1 MNRLALTLALLASS
15 AAIAQT
21 AAPITPPLRSGVDK
35 ALIDPAVKPGDNFD
49 DYANGIWR
57 KAAEIPADR
66 SSIGVGLDVSL
77 RAEARNAAII
87 QGAAAAKGAPGSDQQ
102 RIADYYAAYV
112 DTAGIKARGLKPI
125 QADLAA
131 IAAIR
136 TKSDLSRAIGAAMR
150 SDTDPFNNNNYAS
163 TNDLFGLFVSQD
175 LNHPTRNIP
184 YLMQGGLGLPERDYY
199 LSAKPE
205 MAEIR
210 TAYRAYL
217 AQLMQ
222 LAGLSDPQGR
232 AERVFALEMKIAAA
246 QTDIIASQDAHKGDN
261 PWTRADFETRAPGV
275 DWKAFWNAAGLPAGQ
290 RDFIAWQPEAI
301 TRLSAL
307 VASEPLQ
314 SWQDWLAFHTINQVT
329 ASLPKAIDDAAFGF
343 YGRTLTGT
351 PAQQP
356 RAKRGIAA
364 VNGAL
369 GEAVGKIY
377 AQRYFPAS
385 SKTEIQAMVR
395 NIVAAFDRRIAAL
408 DWMAPATKKEARAK
422 LAVLKVGVGY
432 PDHWWN
438 YPAFAVRADDPVGNA
453 RRARLALYRYH
464 LAKLGKPVDRGEWW
478 MTPQTVNAVNLP
490 LQNALNFPAAILES
504 PYFDPK
510 FDAAANYGAIGSVIG
525 HEISHSFDNLGSDFD
540 STGRLHNWWTP
551 ADLKR
556 FEAAGQALVQQYNGY
571 EALPG
576 LHLNGEQE
584 LGENIADVAGLTASY
599 EAYQASLG
607 GKPAPVIDGL
617 TGDQRFFL
625 AFAQSWR
632 TKMRER
638 ALRARIAS
646 DVHAPAPWRV
656 LTVRNLDAWYAPF
669 EVKPGQA
676 LYLTPEKRVH
686 VW

>member
-1 MNRLALTLALLASS
+1 MKRYAFATALLVTT
-15 AAIAQT
+15 AAMAQT
-21 AAPITPPLRSGVDK
+21 GSLPGVDK
-35 ALIDPAVKPGDNFD
+35 AYMDPSVKPGENFD
-49 DYANGIWR
+49 TYANGGWR
-57 KAAEIPADR
+57 KTAEIPADR

-77 RAEARNAAII
+77 RAEARTAAII
-87 QGAAAAKGAPGSDQQ
+87 KGAAATKGAPGSDQQ
-102 RIADYYAAYV
+102 RIADYYAAYT
-112 DTAGIKARGLKPI
+112 DTNGIEARGLTPI
-125 QADLAA
+125 QASLSA
-131 IAAIR
+131 IAAIKD
-136 TKSDLSRAIGAAMR
+136 KSDLSRAIGAAMR

-175 LNHPTRNIP
+175 LNQPTRNVP
-184 YLMQGGLGLPERDYY
+184 YLMQGGLGLPDRDYY
-199 LSAKPE
+199 LSDKPE

-210 TAYRAYL
+210 TAYQAYL
-217 AQLMQ
+217 TQLMQ
-222 LAGLSDPQGR
+222 LAGLSDPQAR
-232 AERVFALEMKIAAA
+232 AARVFALETKIAAA

-261 PWTRADFETRAPGV
+261 PWTRSDFDKRAPGL
-275 DWKAFWNAAGLPAGQ
+275 DWTAFWTAAGLPAGQ

-301 TRLSAL
+301 TKLSAL

-329 ASLPKAIDDAAFGF
+329 SVLPKAIDDASFGF

-356 RAKRGIAA
+356 REKRGIAA

-385 SKTEIQAMVR
+385 SKTEIQTMVK
-395 NIVAAFDRRIAAL
+395 NIVGAFDRRVAAL
-408 DWMAPATKKEARAK
+408 DWMALATKAEARRK

-438 YPAFAVRADDPVGNA
+438 YPKFAVRADDPVGNA
-453 RRARLALYRYH
+453 QRARLALYRYH
-464 LAKLGKPVDRGEWW
+464 LSKLGKPVDRSEWW

-525 HEISHSFDNLGSDFD
+525 HEISHSFDNLGADFD

-556 FEAAGQALVQQYNGY
+556 FEAAGQALVAQYSAY

-584 LGENIADVAGLTASY
+584 LGENIADVAGLTAAY
-599 EAYQASLG
+599 EAYKASLG

-625 AFAQSWR
+625 AFAQGWR
-632 TKMRER
+632 TKMRDR
-638 ALRARIAS
+638 ALRARIAT

-669 EVKPGQA
+669 HVQPGQA
-676 LYLTPEKRVH
+676 LYLPPEKRVH

>member
-1 MNRLALTLALLASS
+1 MKRFAFATALLVTT

-21 AAPITPPLRSGVDK
+21 GHLPGVDK
-35 ALIDPAVKPGDNFD
+35 AYMDPSVKPGDNFD
-49 DYANGIWR
+49 TYANGGWR
-57 KAAEIPADR
+57 KTAEIPADR

-77 RAEARNAAII
+77 RAEARTAAII
-87 QGAAAAKGAPGSDQQ
+87 KGAAATRGAPGSDQQ
-102 RIADYYAAYV
+102 RIADYYAAYT
-112 DTAGIKARGLKPI
+112 DTNGIEARGLTPI
-125 QADLAA
+125 QASLSA
-131 IAAIR
+131 IAAIKD
-136 TKSDLSRAIGAAMR
+136 KSDLSRAIGAAMR

-175 LNHPTRNIP
+175 LNQPTRNVP
-184 YLMQGGLGLPERDYY
+184 YLMQGGLGLPDRDYY
-199 LSAKPE
+199 LSDKPE

-210 TAYRAYL
+210 TAYQAYL
-217 AQLMQ
+217 TQLMQ
-222 LAGLSDPQGR
+222 LAGLSDPQAR
-232 AERVFALEMKIAAA
+232 AARVFALETKIAAA

-261 PWTRADFETRAPGV
+261 PWTRADFDKRAPGL
-275 DWKAFWNAAGLPAGQ
+275 DWTAFWTAAGLPAGQ
-290 RDFIAWQPEAI
+290 RDFIAWQPDAI
-301 TRLSAL
+301 TKLSAL

-329 ASLPKAIDDAAFGF
+329 SVLPKAIDDASFGF

-356 RAKRGIAA
+356 REKRGIAA

-385 SKTEIQAMVR
+385 SKTEIQTMVK
-395 NIVAAFDRRIAAL
+395 NIVGAFDQRVAAL
-408 DWMAPATKKEARAK
+408 DWMAPATKAEARRK

-438 YPAFAVRADDPVGNA
+438 YPKFEVRADDPVGNA
-453 RRARLALYRYH
+453 QRARLALYRYH
-464 LAKLGKPVDRGEWW
+464 LSKLGKPVDRSEWW

-525 HEISHSFDNLGSDFD
+525 HEISHSFDNLGADFD

-556 FEAAGQALVQQYNGY
+556 FEEAGQALVAQYSAY

-584 LGENIADVAGLTASY
+584 LGENIADVAGLTAAY
-599 EAYQASLG
+599 EAYKASLG

-625 AFAQSWR
+625 AFAQGWR
-632 TKMRER
+632 SKMRDR
-638 ALRARIAS
+638 ALRARIAT

-669 EVKPGQA
+669 NVQSGQT
-676 LYLTPEKRVH
+676 LYLPPEKRVH

>member
-1 MNRLALTLALLASS
+1 MKRFAFATALLVTT

-21 AAPITPPLRSGVDK
+21 GHLPGVDK
-35 ALIDPAVKPGDNFD
+35 AYMDPSVKPGDNFD
-49 DYANGIWR
+49 TYANGGWR
-57 KAAEIPADR
+57 KTAEIPADR

-77 RAEARNAAII
+77 RAEARTAAII
-87 QGAAAAKGAPGSDQQ
+87 KGAAATRGAPGSDQQ
-102 RIADYYAAYV
+102 RIADYYAAYT
-112 DTAGIKARGLKPI
+112 DTNGIEARGLTPI
-125 QADLAA
+125 QASLSA
-131 IAAIR
+131 IAAIKD
-136 TKSDLSRAIGAAMR
+136 KSDLSRAIGAAMR

-175 LNHPTRNIP
+175 LNQPTRNVP
-184 YLMQGGLGLPERDYY
+184 YLMQGGLGLPDRDYY
-199 LSAKPE
+199 LSDKPE

-210 TAYRAYL
+210 NAYQAYL
-217 AQLMQ
+217 TQLMQ
-222 LAGLSDPQGR
+222 LAGLSDPQAR
-232 AERVFALEMKIAAA
+232 AARVFALETKIAAA

-261 PWTRADFETRAPGV
+261 PWTRADFDKRAPGL
-275 DWKAFWNAAGLPAGQ
+275 DWTAFWTAAGLPAGQ

-301 TRLSAL
+301 TKLSAL

-329 ASLPKAIDDAAFGF
+329 SVLPKAIDDASFGF

-356 RAKRGIAA
+356 REKRGIAA

-385 SKTEIQAMVR
+385 SKTEIQAMVK
-395 NIVAAFDRRIAAL
+395 NIVGAFDRRIAAL
-408 DWMAPATKKEARAK
+408 DWMAPATKKEARRK

-438 YPAFAVRADDPVGNA
+438 YPKFEVRADDPVGNA
-453 RRARLALYRYH
+453 QRARLALYRYH
-464 LAKLGKPVDRGEWW
+464 LSKLGKPVDRSEWW

-525 HEISHSFDNLGSDFD
+525 HEISHSFDNLGADFD

-556 FEAAGQALVQQYNGY
+556 FEAAGQALVAQYSAY

-584 LGENIADVAGLTASY
+584 LGENIADVAGLTAAY
-599 EAYQASLG
+599 EAYKASLG

-625 AFAQSWR
+625 AFAQGWR
-632 TKMRER
+632 TKMRDR
-638 ALRARIAS
+638 ALRARIAT

-669 EVKPGQA
+669 HVQPGQA
-676 LYLTPEKRVH
+676 LYLPPEKRVH

>member
-1 MNRLALTLALLASS
+1 MKRYAFATALLVTT
-15 AAIAQT
+15 AAMAQT
-21 AAPITPPLRSGVDK
+21 ALPGVDK
-35 ALIDPAVKPGDNFD
+35 AYMDPSVKPGDNFD
-49 DYANGIWR
+49 TYANGGWR
-57 KAAEIPADR
+57 KTAEIPADR

-77 RAEARNAAII
+77 RAEARTAAII
-87 QGAAAAKGAPGSDQQ
+87 KGAAATKGAPGSDQQ
-102 RIADYYAAYV
+102 RIADYYAAYT
-112 DTAGIKARGLKPI
+112 DTNGIEARGLTPI
-125 QADLAA
+125 QASLSA
-131 IAAIR
+131 IAAIKD
-136 TKSDLSRAIGAAMR
+136 KSDLSRAIGAAMR

-175 LNHPTRNIP
+175 LNQPSRNVP
-184 YLMQGGLGLPERDYY
+184 YLMQGGLGLPDRDYY
-199 LSAKPE
+199 LSDKPE

-210 TAYRAYL
+210 TAYQAYL
-217 AQLMQ
+217 TQLMQ

-232 AERVFALEMKIAAA
+232 AARVFALETKIAAA

-261 PWTRADFETRAPGV
+261 PWTRADFDKRAPGL
-275 DWKAFWNAAGLPAGQ
+275 DWTAFWTAAGLPAGQ
-290 RDFIAWQPEAI
+290 RDFIAWQPDAI
-301 TRLSAL
+301 TKLSAL

-329 ASLPKAIDDAAFGF
+329 SVLPKAIDDASFGF

-356 RAKRGIAA
+356 REKRGIAA

-385 SKTEIQAMVR
+385 SKTEIQTMVK
-395 NIVAAFDRRIAAL
+395 NIVGAFDRRVAAL
-408 DWMAPATKKEARAK
+408 DWMAPATKAEARRK

-438 YPAFAVRADDPVGNA
+438 YPKFAVRADDPVGNA
-453 RRARLALYRYH
+453 QRARLALYRYH
-464 LAKLGKPVDRGEWW
+464 LSKLGKPVDRSEWW

-525 HEISHSFDNLGSDFD
+525 HEISHSFDNLGADFD

-556 FEAAGQALVQQYNGY
+556 FEAAGQALVAQYSAY

-584 LGENIADVAGLTASY
+584 LGENIADVAGLTAAY
-599 EAYQASLG
+599 EAYKASLG

-625 AFAQSWR
+625 AFAQGWR
-632 TKMRER
+632 SKMRDR
-638 ALRARIAS
+638 ALRARIAT

-669 EVKPGQA
+669 HVQPGQA
-676 LYLTPEKRVH
+676 LYLPPEKRVH

>member
-1 MNRLALTLALLASS
+1 MKRYAFATALLVTT

-21 AAPITPPLRSGVDK
+21 GHLPGVDK
-35 ALIDPAVKPGDNFD
+35 AYMDPSVKPGDNFD
-49 DYANGIWR
+49 TYANGGWR
-57 KAAEIPADR
+57 KTAEIPADR

-77 RAEARNAAII
+77 RAEARTAAII
-87 QGAAAAKGAPGSDQQ
+87 KGAAATKGAPGSDQQ
-102 RIADYYAAYV
+102 RIADYYAAYT
-112 DTAGIKARGLKPI
+112 DTNGIEARGLTPI
-125 QADLAA
+125 QASLSA
-131 IAAIR
+131 IAAIKD
-136 TKSDLSRAIGAAMR
+136 KSDLSRAIGAAMR

-175 LNHPTRNIP
+175 LNQPTRNVP
-184 YLMQGGLGLPERDYY
+184 YLMQGGLGLPDRDYY
-199 LSAKPE
+199 LSDKPE

-210 TAYRAYL
+210 TAYQAYL
-217 AQLMQ
+217 TQLMQ
-222 LAGLSDPQGR
+222 LAGLSDPQAR
-232 AERVFALEMKIAAA
+232 AARVFALETKIAAA

-261 PWTRADFETRAPGV
+261 PWTRADFDKRAPGV
-275 DWKAFWNAAGLPAGQ
+275 DWTAFWTAAGLPAGQ
-290 RDFIAWQPEAI
+290 RDFIAWQPDAI
-301 TRLSAL
+301 TKLSAL

-329 ASLPKAIDDAAFGF
+329 SVLPKSIDDASFGF

-356 RAKRGIAA
+356 REKRGIAA

-385 SKTEIQAMVR
+385 SKTEIQAMVK
-395 NIVAAFDRRIAAL
+395 NIVGAFDRRIAAL
-408 DWMAPATKKEARAK
+408 DWMTPATKKEARRK

-438 YPAFAVRADDPVGNA
+438 YPKFEVRADDPVGNA
-453 RRARLALYRYH
+453 QRARLALYRYH
-464 LAKLGKPVDRGEWW
+464 LSKLGKPVDRSEWW

-525 HEISHSFDNLGSDFD
+525 HEISHSFDNLGADFD

-556 FEAAGQALVQQYNGY
+556 FEAAGQALVAQYSAY

-584 LGENIADVAGLTASY
+584 LGENIADVAGLTAAY
-599 EAYQASLG
+599 EAYKASLG

-625 AFAQSWR
+625 AFAQGWR
-632 TKMRER
+632 TKMRDR
-638 ALRARIAS
+638 ALRARIAT

-669 EVKPGQA
+669 HVQPGQT
-676 LYLTPEKRVH
+676 LYLPPEKRVH

>member
-1 MNRLALTLALLASS
+1 MKRYAFATALLVTT
-15 AAIAQT
+15 AAMAQT
-21 AAPITPPLRSGVDK
+21 ALPGVDK
-35 ALIDPAVKPGDNFD
+35 AYMDPSVKPGDNFD
-49 DYANGIWR
+49 TYANGGWR
-57 KAAEIPADR
+57 KTAEIPADR

-77 RAEARNAAII
+77 RAEARTAAII
-87 QGAAAAKGAPGSDQQ
+87 KGAAATKGAPGSDQQ
-102 RIADYYAAYV
+102 RIADYYAAYT
-112 DTAGIKARGLKPI
+112 DTNGIEARGLTPI
-125 QADLAA
+125 QASLSA

-136 TKSDLSRAIGAAMR
+136 DKHDLSRAIGAAMR

-175 LNHPTRNIP
+175 LNQPTRNVP
-184 YLMQGGLGLPERDYY
+184 YLMQGGLGLPDRDYY
-199 LSAKPE
+199 LSDKPE

-210 TAYRAYL
+210 TAYQAYL
-217 AQLMQ
+217 TQLMQ

-232 AERVFALEMKIAAA
+232 AARVFALETKIAAA

-261 PWTRADFETRAPGV
+261 PWTRADFDKRAPGL
-275 DWKAFWNAAGLPAGQ
+275 DWTAFWTAAGLPAGQ
-290 RDFIAWQPEAI
+290 RDFIAWQPDAI
-301 TRLSAL
+301 TKLSAL

-329 ASLPKAIDDAAFGF
+329 SVLPKAIDDASFGF

-356 RAKRGIAA
+356 REKRGIAA

-385 SKTEIQAMVR
+385 SKTEIQTMVK
-395 NIVAAFDRRIAAL
+395 NIVGAFDRRVAAL
-408 DWMAPATKKEARAK
+408 DWMAPATKAEARRK

-438 YPAFAVRADDPVGNA
+438 YPKFAVRADDPVGNA
-453 RRARLALYRYH
+453 QRARLALYRYH
-464 LAKLGKPVDRGEWW
+464 LSKLGKPVDRSEWW

-525 HEISHSFDNLGSDFD
+525 HEISHSFDNLGADFD

-551 ADLKR
+551 TDLKR
-556 FEAAGQALVQQYNGY
+556 FEAAGQALVAQYSAY

-584 LGENIADVAGLTASY
+584 LGENIADVAGLTAAY
-599 EAYQASLG
+599 EAYKASLG

-625 AFAQSWR
+625 AFAQGWR
-632 TKMRER
+632 TKMRDR
-638 ALRARIAS
+638 ALRARIAT

-669 EVKPGQA
+669 HVQPGQA
-676 LYLTPEKRVH
+676 LYLPPEKRVH

>member
-1 MNRLALTLALLASS
+1 MKRFAFAAALLVTT

-21 AAPITPPLRSGVDK
+21 GSLPGVDK
-35 ALIDPAVKPGDNFD
+35 AYMDPSVKPGDNFD
-49 DYANGIWR
+49 TYANGGWR
-57 KAAEIPADR
+57 KTAEIPADR

-77 RAEARNAAII
+77 RAEARTAAII
-87 QGAAAAKGAPGSDQQ
+87 KGAAATRGAPGSDQQ
-102 RIADYYAAYV
+102 RIADYYAAYT
-112 DTAGIKARGLKPI
+112 DTNGIEARGLTPI
-125 QADLAA
+125 QASLSA
-131 IAAIR
+131 IAAIKN
-136 TKSDLSRAIGAAMR
+136 KSDLSRAIGAAMR

-175 LNHPTRNIP
+175 LNQPTRNVP
-184 YLMQGGLGLPERDYY
+184 YLMQGGLGLPDRDYY
-199 LSAKPE
+199 LSDKPE

-210 TAYRAYL
+210 TAYQAYL
-217 AQLMQ
+217 TQLMQ

-232 AERVFALEMKIAAA
+232 AARVFALETKIAAA

-261 PWTRADFETRAPGV
+261 PWTRADFDARAPGL
-275 DWKAFWNAAGLPAGQ
+275 DWTAFWTAAGLPAGQ
-290 RDFIAWQPEAI
+290 RDFIAWQPDAI
-301 TRLSAL
+301 TKLSAL

-329 ASLPKAIDDAAFGF
+329 SVLPKAIDDASFGF

-356 RAKRGIAA
+356 REKRGIAA

-385 SKTEIQAMVR
+385 SKTEIQTMVK
-395 NIVAAFDRRIAAL
+395 NIVGAFDRRVAAL
-408 DWMAPATKKEARAK
+408 DWMAPATKAEARRK

-438 YPAFAVRADDPVGNA
+438 YPKFAVRADDPVGNA
-453 RRARLALYRYH
+453 QRARLAMYRYH
-464 LAKLGKPVDRGEWW
+464 LGKLGKPVDRSEWW

-525 HEISHSFDNLGSDFD
+525 HEISHSFDNLGADFD

-556 FEAAGQALVQQYNGY
+556 FEEAGQALVAQYSAY

-584 LGENIADVAGLTASY
+584 LGENIADVAGLTAAY
-599 EAYQASLG
+599 EAYKASLG

-625 AFAQSWR
+625 AFAQGWR
-632 TKMRER
+632 SKMRDR
-638 ALRARIAS
+638 ALRARIAT

-669 EVKPGQA
+669 HVQPGQA
-676 LYLTPEKRVH
+676 LYLPPEKRVH

>member
-1 MNRLALTLALLASS
+1 MKRYAFATALLVTT
-15 AAIAQT
+15 AAMAQT
-21 AAPITPPLRSGVDK
+21 ALPGVDK
-35 ALIDPAVKPGDNFD
+35 AYMDPSVKPGDNFD
-49 DYANGIWR
+49 TYANGGWR
-57 KAAEIPADR
+57 KTAEIPADR

-77 RAEARNAAII
+77 RAEARTAAII
-87 QGAAAAKGAPGSDQQ
+87 KGAAATKGAPGSDQQ
-102 RIADYYAAYV
+102 RIADYYTAYT
-112 DTAGIKARGLKPI
+112 DTNGIEARGLTPI
-125 QADLAA
+125 QASLST

-136 TKSDLSRAIGAAMR
+136 DKHDLSRAIGAAMR

-175 LNHPTRNIP
+175 LNRPTRNVP
-184 YLMQGGLGLPERDYY
+184 YLMQGGLGLPDRDYY
-199 LSAKPE
+199 LSDKPE

-210 TAYRAYL
+210 TAYQAYL
-217 AQLMQ
+217 TQLMQ
-222 LAGLSDPQGR
+222 LAGLSDPQAR
-232 AERVFALEMKIAAA
+232 AARVFALETKIAAA

-261 PWTRADFETRAPGV
+261 PWTRADFATRAPGM
-275 DWKAFWNAAGLPAGQ
+275 DWTAFWTAAGLPAGQ
-290 RDFIAWQPEAI
+290 RDFIAWQPDAI
-301 TRLSAL
+301 TKLSAL

-329 ASLPKAIDDAAFGF
+329 SVLPKAIDDASFGF

-356 RAKRGIAA
+356 REKRGIAA

-385 SKTEIQAMVR
+385 SKTEIQAMVK
-395 NIVAAFDRRIAAL
+395 NIVGAFDRRIAAL
-408 DWMAPATKKEARAK
+408 DWMAPATKKEARRK

-438 YPAFAVRADDPVGNA
+438 YPKFEVRADDPVGNA
-453 RRARLALYRYH
+453 QRARLALYRYH
-464 LAKLGKPVDRGEWW
+464 LSKLGKPVDRSEWW

-525 HEISHSFDNLGSDFD
+525 HEISHSFDNLGADFD

-556 FEAAGQALVQQYNGY
+556 FEAAGQALVAQYSAY

-584 LGENIADVAGLTASY
+584 LGENIADVAGLTAAY
-599 EAYQASLG
+599 EAYKASLG

-625 AFAQSWR
+625 AFAQGWR
-632 TKMRER
+632 TKMRDR
-638 ALRARIAS
+638 ALRARIAT

-669 EVKPGQA
+669 HVQPGQA
-676 LYLTPEKRVH
+676 LYLPPEKRVH

>member
-1 MNRLALTLALLASS
+1 MKRYAFATALLVTT

-21 AAPITPPLRSGVDK
+21 GHLPGVDK
-35 ALIDPAVKPGDNFD
+35 AYMDPSVKPGDNFD
-49 DYANGIWR
+49 TYANGGWR
-57 KAAEIPADR
+57 KTAEIPADR

-77 RAEARNAAII
+77 RAEARTAAII
-87 QGAAAAKGAPGSDQQ
+87 KGAAATKGAPGSDQQ
-102 RIADYYAAYV
+102 RIADYYAAYT
-112 DTAGIKARGLKPI
+112 DTNGIEARGLTPI
-125 QADLAA
+125 QASLSA
-131 IAAIR
+131 IAAIKD
-136 TKSDLSRAIGAAMR
+136 KSDLSRAIGAAMR

-175 LNHPTRNIP
+175 LNQPTRNVP
-184 YLMQGGLGLPERDYY
+184 YLMQGGLGLPDRDYY
-199 LSAKPE
+199 LSDKPE

-210 TAYRAYL
+210 TAYQTYL
-217 AQLMQ
+217 TQLMQ
-222 LAGLSDPQGR
+222 LAGLSDPQAR
-232 AERVFALEMKIAAA
+232 AARVFALETKIAAA

-261 PWTRADFETRAPGV
+261 PWTRADFDKRAPGL
-275 DWKAFWNAAGLPAGQ
+275 DWTAFWTAAGLPAGQ
-290 RDFIAWQPEAI
+290 RDFIAWQPDAI
-301 TRLSAL
+301 TKLSAL

-314 SWQDWLAFHTINQVT
+314 SWQDWLTFHTINQVT
-329 ASLPKAIDDAAFGF
+329 SVLPKAIDDASFGF

-356 RAKRGIAA
+356 REKRGIAV

-385 SKTEIQAMVR
+385 SKAEIQTMVK
-395 NIVAAFDRRIAAL
+395 NIVGAFDRRVAAL
-408 DWMAPATKKEARAK
+408 DWMAPATKAEARRK

-438 YPAFAVRADDPVGNA
+438 YPKFEVRADDPVGNA
-453 RRARLALYRYH
+453 QRARLALYRYH
-464 LAKLGKPVDRGEWW
+464 LSKLGKPVDRSEWW

-525 HEISHSFDNLGSDFD
+525 HEISHSFDNLGADFD

-556 FEAAGQALVQQYNGY
+556 FEAAGQALVAQYSAY

-584 LGENIADVAGLTASY
+584 LGENIADVAGLTAAY
-599 EAYQASLG
+599 EAYKASLG

-625 AFAQSWR
+625 AFAQGWR
-632 TKMRER
+632 TKMRDR
-638 ALRARIAS
+638 ALRARIAT

-669 EVKPGQA
+669 HVQPGQA
-676 LYLTPEKRVH
+676 LYLPPEKRVH

>member
-1 MNRLALTLALLASS
+1 MKRFAFATALLVTT

-21 AAPITPPLRSGVDK
+21 GHLPGVDK
-35 ALIDPAVKPGDNFD
+35 AYMDPSVKPGDNFD
-49 DYANGIWR
+49 TYANGGWR
-57 KAAEIPADR
+57 KTAEIPADR

-77 RAEARNAAII
+77 RAEARTAAII
-87 QGAAAAKGAPGSDQQ
+87 KGAAATKGAPGSDQQ
-102 RIADYYAAYV
+102 RIADYYAAYT
-112 DTAGIKARGLKPI
+112 DTNGIEARGLTPI
-125 QADLAA
+125 QASLSA
-131 IAAIR
+131 IAAIKD
-136 TKSDLSRAIGAAMR
+136 KSDLSRAIGAAMR

-175 LNHPTRNIP
+175 LNQPTRNVP
-184 YLMQGGLGLPERDYY
+184 YLMQGGLGLPDRDYY
-199 LSAKPE
+199 LSDKPE

-210 TAYRAYL
+210 TAYQAYL
-217 AQLMQ
+217 TQLMQ

-232 AERVFALEMKIAAA
+232 AARVFALETKIAAA

-261 PWTRADFETRAPGV
+261 PWTRSDFDKRAPGL
-275 DWKAFWNAAGLPAGQ
+275 DWTAFWTAAGLPAGQ
-290 RDFIAWQPEAI
+290 RDFIAWQPDAI
-301 TRLSAL
+301 TKLSAL

-329 ASLPKAIDDAAFGF
+329 SVLPKAIDDASFGF

-356 RAKRGIAA
+356 REKRGIAA

-385 SKTEIQAMVR
+385 SKTEIQTMVK
-395 NIVAAFDRRIAAL
+395 NIVGAFDQRVAAL
-408 DWMAPATKKEARAK
+408 DWMAPATKAEARRK

-438 YPAFAVRADDPVGNA
+438 YPKFEVRADDPVGNA
-453 RRARLALYRYH
+453 QRARLALYRYH
-464 LAKLGKPVDRGEWW
+464 LSKLGKPVDRSEWW

-525 HEISHSFDNLGSDFD
+525 HEISHSFDNLGADFD

-556 FEAAGQALVQQYNGY
+556 FEEAGQALVAQYSAY

-584 LGENIADVAGLTASY
+584 LGENIADVAGLTAAY
-599 EAYQASLG
+599 EAYKASLG

-625 AFAQSWR
+625 AFAQGWR
-632 TKMRER
+632 SKMRDR
-638 ALRARIAS
+638 ALRARIAT

-669 EVKPGQA
+669 NVQSGQT
-676 LYLTPEKRVH
+676 LYLPPEKRVH

>member
-1 MNRLALTLALLASS
+1 MKRYAFATALLVTT
-15 AAIAQT
+15 AAMAQT
-21 AAPITPPLRSGVDK
+21 GSLPGVDK
-35 ALIDPAVKPGDNFD
+35 AYMDPSVKPGDNFD
-49 DYANGIWR
+49 TYANGGWR
-57 KAAEIPADR
+57 KTAEIPADR

-77 RAEARNAAII
+77 RAEARTAAII
-87 QGAAAAKGAPGSDQQ
+87 KGAAATKGAPGSDQQ
-102 RIADYYAAYV
+102 RIADYYAAYT
-112 DTAGIKARGLKPI
+112 DTNGIEARGLTPI
-125 QADLAA
+125 QASLSA
-131 IAAIR
+131 IAAIKD
-136 TKSDLSRAIGAAMR
+136 KSDLSRAIGAAMR

-175 LNHPTRNIP
+175 LNQPTRNVP
-184 YLMQGGLGLPERDYY
+184 YLMQGGLGLPDRDYY
-199 LSAKPE
+199 LSEKPE

-210 TAYRAYL
+210 TAYQAYL
-217 AQLMQ
+217 TQLMQ

-232 AERVFALEMKIAAA
+232 AARVFALETKIAAA

-261 PWTRADFETRAPGV
+261 PWTRADFDKRAPGL
-275 DWKAFWNAAGLPAGQ
+275 DWTAFWTAAGLPAGQ
-290 RDFIAWQPEAI
+290 RDFIAWQPDAI
-301 TRLSAL
+301 TKLSAL

-329 ASLPKAIDDAAFGF
+329 SVLPKAIDDASFGF

-356 RAKRGIAA
+356 REKRGIAA

-385 SKTEIQAMVR
+385 SKTEIQAMVK
-395 NIVAAFDRRIAAL
+395 NIVGAFDRRIAAL
-408 DWMAPATKKEARAK
+408 DWMAPATKKEARRK

-438 YPAFAVRADDPVGNA
+438 YPKFEVRADDPVGNA
-453 RRARLALYRYH
+453 QRARLALYRYH
-464 LAKLGKPVDRGEWW
+464 LSKLGKPVDRSEWW

-525 HEISHSFDNLGSDFD
+525 HEISHSFDNLGADFD

-556 FEAAGQALVQQYNGY
+556 FEAAGQALVAQYSAY

-584 LGENIADVAGLTASY
+584 LGENIADVAGLTAAY
-599 EAYQASLG
+599 EAYKASLG

-625 AFAQSWR
+625 AFAQGWR
-632 TKMRER
+632 TKMRDR
-638 ALRARIAS
+638 ALRARIAT

-669 EVKPGQA
+669 HVQPGQA
-676 LYLTPEKRVH
+676 LYLPPEKRVH

>member
-1 MNRLALTLALLASS
+1 MKRFAFAAALLVTT

-21 AAPITPPLRSGVDK
+21 GALPGVDK
-35 ALIDPAVKPGDNFD
+35 AYMDPSVKPGDNFD
-49 DYANGIWR
+49 DYANGGWR
-57 KAAEIPADR
+57 KTAEIPADR

-77 RAEARNAAII
+77 RAEARTAAII
-87 QGAAAAKGAPGSDQQ
+87 KGAAATKGAPGSDQQ
-102 RIADYYAAYV
+102 RIADYYAAYT
-112 DTAGIKARGLKPI
+112 DTNGIEARGLKPI
-125 QADLAA
+125 QASLAA

-136 TKSDLSRAIGAAMR
+136 DKHDLSRAIGAAMR

-175 LNHPTRNIP
+175 MNQPTRNVP
-184 YLMQGGLGLPERDYY
+184 YLMQGGLGLPDRDYY
-199 LSAKPE
+199 LSDKPE

-217 AQLMQ
+217 TQLMQ

-232 AERVFALEMKIAAA
+232 ADRVFALEMKIAAA
-246 QTDIIASQDAHKGDN
+246 QTDIIASQDAHKGNN
-261 PWTRADFETRAPGV
+261 PWTRADFDTKAPGI
-275 DWKAFWNAAGLPAGQ
+275 DWNAFWTASGVPASQ
-290 RDFIAWQPEAI
+290 RDFIAWQPDAI
-301 TRLSAL
+301 TKLSTL

-314 SWQDWLAFHTINQVT
+314 SWQDWLAFHAINQVT
-329 ASLPKAIDDAAFGF
+329 GSLPKAIDDVSFGF
-343 YGRTLTGT
+343 YGRTLNGT

-356 RAKRGIAA
+356 REKRGISA

-377 AQRYFPAS
+377 AARYFPAP
-385 SKTEIQAMVR
+385 SKVEIQKMVK

-438 YPAFAVRADDPVGNA
+438 YPKFEVRADDPVGNA
-453 RRARLALYRYH
+453 QRAKLALYRYH
-464 LAKLGKPVDRGEWW
+464 VGKLGKPVDRSEWW

-525 HEISHSFDNLGSDFD
+525 HEISHSFDNLGADFD

-556 FEAAGQALVQQYNGY
+556 FEEAGQALVAQYSAY

-584 LGENIADVAGLTASY
+584 LGENIADVAGLTAAY
-599 EAYQASLG
+599 EAYKASLG
-607 GKPAPVIDGL
+607 GKPAPVVDGL

-625 AFAQSWR
+625 AFAQGWR
-632 TKMRER
+632 TKMRDR
-638 ALRARIAS
+638 ALRARIAT

-669 EVKPGQA
+669 KVQPGQA
-676 LYLTPEKRVH
+676 LYLPPEKRVH

>member
-1 MNRLALTLALLASS
+1 MKRYAFVTALLVTT
-15 AAIAQT
+15 AAMAQT
-21 AAPITPPLRSGVDK
+21 GSLPGVDK
-35 ALIDPAVKPGDNFD
+35 AYMDPSVKPGDNFD
-49 DYANGIWR
+49 TYANGGWR
-57 KAAEIPADR
+57 KTAEIPADR

-77 RAEARNAAII
+77 RAEARTAAII
-87 QGAAAAKGAPGSDQQ
+87 KGAAATKGAPGSDQQ
-102 RIADYYAAYV
+102 RIADYYAAYT
-112 DTAGIKARGLKPI
+112 DTNGIEARGLTPI
-125 QADLAA
+125 QASLSA

-136 TKSDLSRAIGAAMR
+136 DKHDLSRAIGAAMR

-175 LNHPTRNIP
+175 LNQPTRNVP
-184 YLMQGGLGLPERDYY
+184 YLMQGGLGLPDRDYY
-199 LSAKPE
+199 LSDKPE

-210 TAYRAYL
+210 TAYQAYL
-217 AQLMQ
+217 TQLMQ
-222 LAGLSDPQGR
+222 LAGLSDPQAR
-232 AERVFALEMKIAAA
+232 AARVFALETKIAAA

-261 PWTRADFETRAPGV
+261 PWTRADFDKRAPGL
-275 DWKAFWNAAGLPAGQ
+275 DWTAFWTAAGLPAGQ
-290 RDFIAWQPEAI
+290 RDLIAWQPDAI
-301 TRLSAL
+301 TKLSAL

-329 ASLPKAIDDAAFGF
+329 SVLPKAIDDASFGF

-356 RAKRGIAA
+356 REKRGIAA

-385 SKTEIQAMVR
+385 SKTEIQTMVK
-395 NIVAAFDRRIAAL
+395 NIVGAFDRRVAAL
-408 DWMAPATKKEARAK
+408 DWMAPATKAEARRK

-438 YPAFAVRADDPVGNA
+438 YPKFAVRADDPVGNA
-453 RRARLALYRYH
+453 QRARLALYRYH
-464 LAKLGKPVDRGEWW
+464 LSKLGKPVDRSEWW

-525 HEISHSFDNLGSDFD
+525 HEISHSFDNLGADFD

-556 FEAAGQALVQQYNGY
+556 FEAAGQALVAQYSAY

-584 LGENIADVAGLTASY
+584 LGENIADVAGLTAAY
-599 EAYQASLG
+599 EAYKASLG

-625 AFAQSWR
+625 AFAQGWR
-632 TKMRER
+632 SKMRDR
-638 ALRARIAS
+638 ALRARIAT

-669 EVKPGQA
+669 NVQSGQT
-676 LYLTPEKRVH
+676 LYLPPEKRVH

>member
-1 MNRLALTLALLASS
+1 MKRFAFATALLVTT
-15 AAIAQT
+15 AAMAQT
-21 AAPITPPLRSGVDK
+21 ALPGVDK
-35 ALIDPAVKPGDNFD
+35 AYMDPSVKPGDNFD
-49 DYANGIWR
+49 TYANGGWR
-57 KAAEIPADR
+57 KTAEIPADR

-77 RAEARNAAII
+77 RAEARTAAII
-87 QGAAAAKGAPGSDQQ
+87 KGAAATKGAPGSDQQ
-102 RIADYYAAYV
+102 RIADYYAAYT
-112 DTAGIKARGLKPI
+112 DTNGIEARGLTPI
-125 QADLAA
+125 QASLSA
-131 IAAIR
+131 IAAIKD
-136 TKSDLSRAIGAAMR
+136 KSDLSRAIGAAMR

-175 LNHPTRNIP
+175 LNQPTRNVP
-184 YLMQGGLGLPERDYY
+184 YLMQGGLGLPDRDYY
-199 LSAKPE
+199 LSEKPE

-210 TAYRAYL
+210 TAYQAYL
-217 AQLMQ
+217 TQLMQ

-232 AERVFALEMKIAAA
+232 AARVFALETKIAAA

-261 PWTRADFETRAPGV
+261 PWTRADFDKRAPGL
-275 DWKAFWNAAGLPAGQ
+275 DWTAFWTAAGLPAGQ
-290 RDFIAWQPEAI
+290 RDFIAWQPDAI
-301 TRLSAL
+301 TKLSAL

-329 ASLPKAIDDAAFGF
+329 SVLPKAIDDASFGF

-356 RAKRGIAA
+356 REKRGIAA

-385 SKTEIQAMVR
+385 SKTEIQTMVK
-395 NIVAAFDRRIAAL
+395 NIVGAFDQRVAAL
-408 DWMAPATKKEARAK
+408 DWMAPATKAEARRK

-438 YPAFAVRADDPVGNA
+438 YPKFEVRADDPVGNA
-453 RRARLALYRYH
+453 QRARLALYRYH
-464 LAKLGKPVDRGEWW
+464 LSKLGKPVDRSEWW

-525 HEISHSFDNLGSDFD
+525 HEISHSFDNLGADFD

-556 FEAAGQALVQQYNGY
+556 FEAAGQALVAQYSAY

-584 LGENIADVAGLTASY
+584 LGENIADVAGLTAAY
-599 EAYQASLG
+599 EAYKASLG

-625 AFAQSWR
+625 AFAQGWR
-632 TKMRER
+632 TKMRDR
-638 ALRARIAS
+638 ALRARIAT

-669 EVKPGQA
+669 HVQPGQA
-676 LYLTPEKRVH
+676 LYLPPEKRVH

>member
-1 MNRLALTLALLASS
+1 MKRFAFAVALLASS

-21 AAPITPPLRSGVDK
+21 GLLPGVDT
-35 ALIDPAVKPGDNFD
+35 ALIDDSVKPGDNFN
-49 DYANGIWR
+49 DYANGTWI
-57 KAAEIPADR
+57 KTAQIPADR

-77 RAEARNAAII
+77 RAEGRTAAII
-87 QGAAAAKGAPGSDQQ
+87 KGAASAKGAPGSDEQ
-102 RIADYYAAYV
+102 RIADYYAAYT
-112 DTAGIKARGLKPI
+112 DTAGIEARGLKPI
-125 QADLAA
+125 QGDLAA

-136 TKSDLSRAIGAAMR
+136 DKRDLSRAIGAAMR
-150 SDTDPFNNNNYAS
+150 LDTDPFNNNNYAS

-175 LNHPTRNIP
+175 LNRPTRNVP
-184 YLMQGGLGLPERDYY
+184 YLMQGGLGLPDRDYY
-199 LSAKPE
+199 LSDKPE

-210 TAYRAYL
+210 AAYRAYL
-217 AQLMQ
+217 TQLMT
-222 LAGLSDPQGR
+222 LAGLSDPQTR
-232 AERVFALEMKIAAA
+232 ADRVFALEMKIAAA
-246 QTDIIASQDAHKGDN
+246 QTDIIASQDAHKGNN
-261 PWTRADFETRAPGV
+261 PWTRTDFDTKAPGI
-275 DWKAFWNAAGLPAGQ
+275 DWNAFWTASGVPAGQ
-290 RDFIAWQPEAI
+290 RDFIAWQPDAI

-329 ASLPKAIDDAAFGF
+329 GSLPKAIDDASFGF
-343 YGRTLTGT
+343 YGRTLNGT

-356 RAKRGIAA
+356 REKRGISA

-377 AQRYFPAS
+377 AARYFPAS
-385 SKTEIQAMVR
+385 SKTEIQTMVK

-438 YPAFAVRADDPVGNA
+438 YPKFDVRADDPVGNA
-453 RRARLALYRYH
+453 QRARLSLYRYH

-556 FEAAGQALVQQYNGY
+556 FEGAGQALVAQYSAY

-599 EAYQASLG
+599 EAYKASLG

-632 TKMRER
+632 TKMREK
-638 ALRARIAS
+638 ALRARIAT

-656 LTVRNLDAWYAPF
+656 LTVRNLDAWYGPF
-669 EVKPGQA
+669 KVQPGQK
-676 LYLTPEKRVH
+676 LYLTPEQRVH

>member
-1 MNRLALTLALLASS
+1 MKRFALVLALLASS
-15 AAIAQT
+15 AAVAQT
-21 AAPITPPLRSGVDK
+21 GLLSGVDK
-35 ALIDPAVKPGDNFD
+35 ALIDQAVKPGDNFN
-49 DYANGIWR
+49 DYANGTWA
-57 KAAEIPADR
+57 KTAQIPADR

-77 RAEARNAAII
+77 RAEARTAAII
-87 QGAAAAKGAPGSDQQ
+87 KGAASAKGASGSDQQ
-102 RIADYYAAYV
+102 RIADYYAAYT
-112 DTAGIKARGLKPI
+112 DTAGIEARGLAPI
-125 QADLAA
+125 QSSLAA
-131 IAAIR
+131 IAAIKDKR
-136 TKSDLSRAIGAAMR
+136 DLSRAIGAAMR

-175 LNHPTRNIP
+175 LNQPTRNIP
-184 YLMQGGLGLPERDYY
+184 YLMQGGLGLPDRDYY
-199 LSAKPE
+199 LSDKPE

-210 TAYRAYL
+210 TAYQAYL
-217 AQLMQ
+217 ARLMQ
-222 LAGLSDPQGR
+222 LAGLSDPQER
-232 AERVFALEMKIAAA
+232 AARVYALEMKIATA

-261 PWTRADFETRAPGV
+261 PWTRDEFAKRAPGI
-275 DWKAFWNAAGLPAGQ
+275 DWPSFWNAAGIPAGQ
-290 RDFIAWQPEAI
+290 RDFIAWQPDAI
-301 TRLSAL
+301 TKLSAL

-314 SWQDWLAFHTINQVT
+314 SWQDWLAFHTVNQVT
-329 ASLPKAIDDAAFGF
+329 GSLPKAIDDAAFGF
-343 YGRTLTGT
+343 YGQTLNGT

-356 RAKRGIAA
+356 REKRGIAA

-385 SKTEIQAMVR
+385 SKTEIQHMVT

-408 DWMAPATKKEARAK
+408 DWMAPATKAEARRK

-438 YPAFAVRADDPVGNA
+438 YPRFDVRADDPVGNA
-453 RRARLALYRYH
+453 QRAKLALYRYH
-464 LAKLGKPVDRGEWW
+464 VSKLGKPVDRSEWW

-504 PYFDPK
+504 PYFDPR

-556 FEAAGQALVQQYNGY
+556 FEGAGQALVAQYSAY

-599 EAYQASLG
+599 EAYRASLG

-617 TGDQRFFL
+617 SGDQRFFL

-632 TKMRER
+632 TKMRDK
-638 ALRARIAS
+638 ALRARIAT

-656 LTVRNLDAWYAPF
+656 LTVRNLDAWYGPF
-669 EVKPGQA
+669 KVEPGQK
-676 LYLTPEKRVH
+676 LYLTPEQRVH

>member
-1 MNRLALTLALLASS
+1 MKRYAFATALLVTT
-15 AAIAQT
+15 AAMAQT
-21 AAPITPPLRSGVDK
+21 GSLPGVDK
-35 ALIDPAVKPGDNFD
+35 AYMDPSVKPGDNFD
-49 DYANGIWR
+49 TYANGGWR
-57 KAAEIPADR
+57 KTAEIPADR

-77 RAEARNAAII
+77 RAEARTAAII
-87 QGAAAAKGAPGSDQQ
+87 KGAAATRGAPGSDQQ
-102 RIADYYAAYV
+102 RIADYYAAYT
-112 DTAGIKARGLKPI
+112 DTNGIEARGLTPI
-125 QADLAA
+125 QASLSA
-131 IAAIR
+131 IAAIKD
-136 TKSDLSRAIGAAMR
+136 KSDLSRAIGAAMR

-175 LNHPTRNIP
+175 LNQPTRNVP
-184 YLMQGGLGLPERDYY
+184 YLMQGGLGLPDRDYY
-199 LSAKPE
+199 LSDKPE

-210 TAYRAYL
+210 TAYQAYL
-217 AQLMQ
+217 TQLMQ
-222 LAGLSDPQGR
+222 LAGLSDPQAR
-232 AERVFALEMKIAAA
+232 AARVFALETKIAAA

-261 PWTRADFETRAPGV
+261 PWTRADFDKRAPGL
-275 DWKAFWNAAGLPAGQ
+275 DWTAFWTAAGLPAGQ
-290 RDFIAWQPEAI
+290 RDFIAWQPDAI
-301 TRLSAL
+301 TKLSAL

-329 ASLPKAIDDAAFGF
+329 SVLPKAIDDASFGF

-356 RAKRGIAA
+356 REKRGIAA

-385 SKTEIQAMVR
+385 SKTEIQTMVK
-395 NIVAAFDRRIAAL
+395 NIVGAFDRRVAAL
-408 DWMAPATKKEARAK
+408 DWMAPATKAEARRK

-438 YPAFAVRADDPVGNA
+438 YPKFAVRADDPVGNA
-453 RRARLALYRYH
+453 QRARLALYRYH
-464 LAKLGKPVDRGEWW
+464 LSKLGKPVDRSEWW

-525 HEISHSFDNLGSDFD
+525 HEISHSFDNLGADFD

-556 FEAAGQALVQQYNGY
+556 FEEAGQALVAQYSAY

-576 LHLNGEQE
+576 LHLKGEQE
-584 LGENIADVAGLTASY
+584 LGENIADVAGLTAAY
-599 EAYQASLG
+599 EAYKASLG

-625 AFAQSWR
+625 AFAQGWR
-632 TKMRER
+632 SKMRDR
-638 ALRARIAS
+638 ALRARIAT

-669 EVKPGQA
+669 HVQPGQA
-676 LYLTPEKRVH
+676 LYLPPEKRVH